1 MSTTVVTS
9 GYASLVADTAIAL
22 ATQANTLAFQA
33 NATSTSANSL
43 AVQANAVA
51 FAANTIAN
59 QALNASFGVTVSG
72 NQITLGST
80 GNNASV
86 IGSNVYVGANLT
98 ANINASNVF
107 LLGNLVVG
115 TNTQSHVMYGS
126 NISMSSPGNVTVTNL
141 FTTTN
146 IVTTAYVKAAS
157 YFGDG
162 SNLTGIVVGGG
173 SGYVSN
179 AFGNAA
185 SSTVTLGNTSVPLQL
200 NGSSISF
207 SQPLS
212 GNGANLSGN
221 SSFAS
226 LGTTASAVT
235 VGGTGLLTV
244 QGSNVQVSTA
254 GDLKITAN
262 SVQTSANV
270 YFGNVSGTFYGDG
283 SHLTGVSTS
292 GATYSA
298 NAFGN
303 AASSNVTL
311 GSSTVNVSI
320 TGTSITFTG
329 NLYGNGS
336 GLTGNSAFASLGTSA
351 TGLVTLGASAQPL
364 TVQGS
369 VIAVNPTV
377 TANLYLGN
385 ALTTGNVVIGGTQGN
400 VYLANTVFTGT
411 VSGNGSGLSMN
422 TSANQHGT
430 TATSAVVLGNSGQTL
445 TLTGSSVT
453 INGNAWI
460 PNQTANYFGNALT
473 TTNISIGSN
482 LTSGNIYLGNVSTNV
497 VVNGTLFG
505 NGSGLS
511 MNTSANQLA
520 TVATAPVTVGGSNT
534 LTLRSNTGTFVF
546 PVTNLISTTSIV
558 VLFNANG
565 IAPTC
570 KPGDTITVNLT
581 SPTTYNGSQT
591 VTAVNG
597 PFNPYVGTGFP
608 NAVTFNYSG
617 SASGGT
623 VAASGFATMNSYQ
636 LNMTSNGDIWLNA
649 NAVLVPSNVWV
660 SGNLNANSV
669 NIGTASLS
677 NILGNVGIAGNVYLP
692 AGTSYYGDGS
702 KLSGISGSG
711 FTASANYFGNAA
723 TSFVVFGNTGQVSNL
738 VGSTVNLGIA
748 GNNVA
753 IIGNLTGSGANLSMN
768 TSAASIATTASGT
781 VTVGTN
787 GQPINIYGPNGF
799 ALAASAGA
807 VNVGGPNMNVVVQN
821 NGGTTVL
828 TTVGGVTLGA
838 SAVATT
844 INGST
849 ITLNGNTWTALQ
861 SANYLGNALTTTNI
875 NIGSNLT
882 TGNIYLGNAT
892 TNVVV
897 NGTLFGNG
905 SGLTANTTANQF
917 GTTATSSV
925 VLGNPVG
932 TQTLTL
938 YGSCTTPV
946 FQTSGAGTVAIGVS
960 TFPVTFSGY
969 LVGNGASVSMNTSAN
984 NIATTTTG
992 TVTIG
997 GGSQSALSIFSG
1009 GSNPIIQGTSSSVTI
1024 GSTSGTTSITI
1035 YGSSNNP
1042 VLQSSGAGTLSLGVS
1057 GQPVNVQGNLS
1068 GNGSGL
1074 SMNTSA
1080 NQLATSATAAVLV
1093 GTTGQNANIVGL
1105 GTVVYSTANT
1115 VVAGA
1120 NVNLNGTVYINGTAY
1135 SASGGSTFT
1144 ANAFGNAVTTSNVVL
1159 GNASTNV
1166 NVLGTLYVNGT
1177 AFVNGGGGGG
1187 STYTS
1192 NAFGN
1197 AVTSNVLLGSAT
1209 TNTFVGAS
1217 GGNVYVQG
1225 VINPVGFGGSL
1236 SDEVTTLT
1244 LANQISIRA
1253 PYAFTI
1259 RQGYPPR
1266 WSLNVLPTATTPVT
1280 FDLQKN
1286 GASIYTSG
1294 NQPTIG
1300 STAVS
1305 NTSISGTLIGG
1316 SNTVAAGDLLVAKV
1330 LALGSGT
1337 PAGAKVFIF
1346 GS

>member
-162 SNLTGIVVGGG
+162 SNLTGIVAGGG

-244 QGSNVQVSTA
+244 QGSGVQVSIPS

-262 SVQTSANV
+262 SVQTSANA
-270 YFGNVSGTFYGDG
+270 YFGNVSGTFYGNG
-283 SHLTGVSTS
+283 SNLTGVLLT

-311 GSSTVNVSI
+311 GSSTINVSI
-320 TGTSITFTG
+320 TGTSVTFTG

-336 GLTGNSAFASLGTSA
+336 GLTGNSSFASLGTSA
-351 TGLVTLGASAQPL
+351 TGLVTLGATAQPL

-369 VIAVNPTV
+369 VIAVNPAV
-377 TANLYLGN
+377 TANLYIGN

-430 TATSAVVLGNSGQTL
+430 TATSPVVLGNSGQTL

-460 PNQTANYFGNALT
+460 PNQSANYFGNALT

-482 LTSGNIYLGNVSTNV
+482 LTSGNIYLGNTSTNV

-505 NGSGLS
+505 NGASLTI
-511 MNTSANQLA
+511 NTSANQLA
-520 TVATAPVTVGGSNT
+520 TAATAPVTIGGSNT
-534 LTLRSNTGTFVF
+534 LTLFSNTGTFAF
-546 PVTNLISTTSIV
+546 PVSNVQSAGGTGVAVTLNNST
-558 VLFNANG
+558 G

-570 KPGDTITVNLT
+570 KVGDTITVALT
-581 SPTTYNGSQT
+581 SPTTYNGPQV
-591 VTAVNG
+591 VTAVST
-597 PFNPYVGTGFP
+597 PFTGT
-608 NAVTFNYSG
+608 NSVTFTFAG
-617 SASGGT
+617 TAGAGT
-623 VAASGFATMNSYQ
+623 VAASGLATMNSYQ
-636 LNMTSNGDIWLNA
+636 MSLTSNGDIWLNA
-649 NAVLVPSNVWV
+649 NALFVPSNVYLT
-660 SGNLNANSV
+660 GNLTANSV
-669 NIGTASLS
+669 LVGTAKLS

-692 AGTSYYGDGS
+692 AGASYYGDGS

-711 FTASANYFGNAA
+711 FTAGANYFGNAA

-738 VGSTVNLGIA
+738 VGSTVNLGTA

-768 TSAASIATTASGT
+768 TSAASIATTATST
-781 VTVGTN
+781 VNVGTT
-787 GQPINIYGPNGF
+787 QPININGPNGA

-807 VNVGGPNMNVVVQN
+807 VNVGGPNMNVIVQN

-849 ITLNGNTWTALQ
+849 ITLNGNAWTALQ
-861 SANYLGNALTTTNI
+861 SSNYFGNALTTTNI
-875 NIGSNLT
+875 SIGSNLT

-892 TNVVV
+892 TNVIV

-905 SGLTANTTANQF
+905 SGLTANTSANQF
-917 GTTATSSV
+917 GTTATSNV
-925 VLGNPVG
+925 VLGNIIG
-932 TQTLTL
+932 TQSLTL
-938 YGSCTTPV
+938 YGSCATPV
-946 FQTSGAGTVAIGVS
+946 FQTSGVGNVAIGVS

-969 LVGNGASVSMNTSAN
+969 LVGNGASV
-984 NIATTTTG
+984 
-992 TVTIG
+992 
-997 GGSQSALSIFSG
+997 
-1009 GSNPIIQGTSSSVTI
+1009 
-1024 GSTSGTTSITI
+1024 
-1035 YGSSNNP
+1035 
-1042 VLQSSGAGTLSLGVS
+1042 
-1057 GQPVNVQGNLS
+1057 
-1068 GNGSGL
+1068 

-1135 SASGGSTFT
+1135 SAGGGSTFT
-1144 ANAFGNAVTTSNVVL
+1144 ANAFGNAATS
-1159 GNASTNV
+1159 TV
-1166 NVLGTLYVNGT
+1166 NVGVSTQVLNLNGSTVYVNGT
-1177 AFVNGGGGGG
+1177 AYSGGGGGG

-1225 VINPVGFGGSL
+1225 VLNPVGFGGSL
-1236 SDEVTTLT
+1236 SDETTTLT

-1253 PYAFTI
+1253 PYGFTI

-1305 NTSISGTLIGG
+1305 NTSVNGTLIGG
-1316 SNTVAAGDLLVAKV
+1316 SNTVNAGDLLVAKV
-1330 LALGSGT
+1330 LSLGSGT